1 MRTVEDVA
9 PRAWLVASLVTLAA
23 ILLPVV
29 TDPSTALLIGAAAV
43 LLGGLAALAPT
54 LPPPAPGVVRAAAP
68 GARARRGRF
77 LQQTRPGVPGRT
89 RSRAPGCGR

>member
-29 TDPSTALLIGAAAV
+29 TDPSTALLLSTAAA
-43 LLGGLAALAPT
+43 LLGGLAALVPA
-54 LPPPAPGVVRAAAP
+54 LPQPALGVVRAATP
-68 GARARRGRF
+68 GVRARRGRF

>member
-1 MRTVEDVA
+1 MRTVEDVV

-23 ILLPVV
+23 VLLPVV
-29 TDPSTALLIGAAAV
+29 TDPSTALLLGVAAALV
-43 LLGGLAALAPT
+43 AATAAVASAGPAAALGIVRVT
-54 LPPPAPGVVRAAAP
+54 APGT
-68 GARARRGRF
+68 RARRGRF

>member
-1 MRTVEDVA
+1 MA
-9 PRAWLVASLVTLAA
+9 PRAWLVASLVTFAA
-23 ILLPVV
+23 MLLPAV
-29 TDPSTALLIGAAAV
+29 TDPSTALLVGAAAA

-54 LPPPAPGVVRAAAP
+54 LPQAAPGVVRVAAP
-68 GARARRGRF
+68 GTRTRRGRF